1 MAFGYPSETAAV
13 FREDLDEIVQSR
25 IFVEWI
31 GEDMRHGQDPHC
43 EMNVHN
49 PYICIYI

>member
-31 GEDMRHGQDPHC
+31 GK
-43 EMNVHN
+43 
-49 PYICIYI
+49 ICAMVKIPIVR